1 VTTRIVVPGAT
12 ERGLTAYRQAL
23 ASCMPDIE
31 VVELL
36 PGALEAEIA
45 AAMASASGVMLTG
58 GADIHPQE
66 YHEEPDGT
74 EMDHVQPERD
84 SLERRVLEL
93 SDDRQL
99 PVFAICRGMQ
109 MLNVYRSG
117 SLRQHIE
124 GHRDGRAQED
134 KWMSWHGLDVL
145 ADSRLA
151 DLFPDGNVFA
161 NSRHHQ
167 AVDEERVG
175 YGLQVTGWC
184 AADDV
189 VEAIEG
195 EREDRFVLGVQ
206 WHPENMALAPEGTI
220 EREQARMLFGAF
232 AEAVRE
238 FDAGR

>member
-1 VTTRIVVPGAT
+1 
-12 ERGLTAYRQAL
+12 
-23 ASCMPDIE
+23 
-31 VVELL
+31 
-36 PGALEAEIA
+36 
-45 AAMASASGVMLTG
+45 
-58 GADIHPQE
+58 
-66 YHEEPDGT
+66 
-74 EMDHVQPERD
+74 
-84 SLERRVLEL
+84 
-93 SDDRQL
+93 
-99 PVFAICRGMQ
+99 
-109 MLNVYRSG
+109 
-117 SLRQHIE
+117 
-124 GHRDGRAQED
+124 
-134 KWMSWHGLDVL
+134 
-145 ADSRLA
+145 LA